1 MLRTTPHVLL
11 NIHVNI
17 WSGWYYYIQPPYGL
31 HTKHEIKWY
40 SWLAV
45 TTDFVWYATHHNKN
59 PYTFTYLMFIGHLN
73 ITLLAVARDQCS
85 KKSTSQLLGHI
96 TAIAQGPSVE
106 SGNGHFS
113 VCNKCAVNTKV
124 LSFAMQFIDLLKLN
138 RILRANSRPKYF
150 KICH

>member
-1 MLRTTPHVLL
+1 
-11 NIHVNI
+11 
-17 WSGWYYYIQPPYGL
+17 
-31 HTKHEIKWY
+31 
-40 SWLAV
+40 
-45 TTDFVWYATHHNKN
+45 
-59 PYTFTYLMFIGHLN
+59 MFIGHLN

-96 TAIAQGPSVE
+96 TAIAQEPSVE
-106 SGNGHFS
+106 GGNWHFS

-150 KICH
+150 KICYYMIKKLAWEF

>member
-1 MLRTTPHVLL
+1 
-11 NIHVNI
+11 
-17 WSGWYYYIQPPYGL
+17 
-31 HTKHEIKWY
+31 
-40 SWLAV
+40 
-45 TTDFVWYATHHNKN
+45 
-59 PYTFTYLMFIGHLN
+59 MFIGHLN

-150 KICH
+150 KICYYMIKKLAWEF